1 MKVGSLVEV
10 NTFVIKGKVVDT
22 EYNKDQECL
31 QHLVEYKDQDGD
43 TQKVWFKEEQLK
55 VKG

>member
-22 EYNKDQECL
+22 EYNKEEECL
-31 QHLVEYKDQDGD
+31 QHLVEYKDQAGD
-43 TQKVWFKEEQLK
+43 TQNVWFKEEQLK